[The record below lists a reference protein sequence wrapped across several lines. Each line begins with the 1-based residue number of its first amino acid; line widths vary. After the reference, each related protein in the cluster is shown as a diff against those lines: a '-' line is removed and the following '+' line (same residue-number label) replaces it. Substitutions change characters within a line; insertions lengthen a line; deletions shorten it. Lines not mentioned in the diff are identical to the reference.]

1 MLVKLTADVKQR
13 DESAGL
19 EPLSCKSVEPWKARV
34 IQRLNQRLHS
44 PTAESVCDRSKLL
57 AGGFHIIKKKLSKLF
72 SENNYWENGLTVRKG
87 HVLMKSFL
95 KECNL
100 TRIANC
106 RIITVQC
113 ARGVFTHHCWT
124 ACCQFAQQGWIKL
137 IETDSE
143 GFYNVTKDFYRFL
156 KLSTL

>member
-1 MLVKLTADVKQR
+1 MWNRGTNLLDWSHWAVKVLNRERLVWY
-13 DESAGL
+13 SG
-19 EPLSCKSVEPWKARV
+19 W
-34 IQRLNQRLHS
+34 I
-44 PTAESVCDRSKLL
+44 SVCIRPLL
-57 AGGFHIIKKKLSKLF
+57 RVFVTGVNCLPGGFILLKKKLSKLF

-106 RIITVQC
+106 RMITVQC